1 VLAVALG
8 LLSSLCW
15 GTSDFIGGVQSR
27 RVPQLGVMLVAQVV
41 GAGAIAV
48 VVVLSGATRPSA
60 HHLLE
65 GAAGGLAGTA
75 ALFAFYRGLAVG
87 TMSVVAPIAATGA
100 AVPVIVGIAG
110 GEAPGLPRLLGIAIA
125 IVGVVLVSREA
136 ADLDA
141 AGAAARA
148 RVVRMSI
155 VLALIAAL
163 GFGGFFVGVHAAA
176 KGDPLWAVLA
186 ARAAGAGAV
195 LLVALAFAA
204 RGAAINPGR
213 AVLPSLVALG
223 LLDAAANTLYA
234 VATRHGLLSVV
245 SVAAS
250 LYPVITVMLARVVL
264 GERVRRVQELGIV
277 AALSGVV
284 LIAAG

>member
-1 VLAVALG
+1 MLAVALG

-15 GTSDFIGGVQSR
+15 GTSDFIGGLQSR
-27 RVPQLGVMLVAQVV
+27 RVPQLGVMLVAQLI
-41 GAGAIAV
+41 GALAIAV
-48 VVVLSGATRPSA
+48 VVVLSGAARPSA
-60 HHLLE
+60 THLLE

-100 AVPVIVGIAG
+100 AVPVIFGIAK
-110 GEAPGLPRLLGIAIA
+110 GETPGPLRLLGIAVA
-125 IVGVVLVSREA
+125 IVGVVLVSR
-136 ADLDA
+136 DGG
-141 AGAAARA
+141 AGGASA
-148 RVVRMSI
+148 RVVRTSV

-163 GFGGFFVGVHAAA
+163 GFGGFYVGVHEAA

-186 ARAAGAGAV
+186 ARAAGAAMV
-195 LLVALAFAA
+195 LLIALPFAA
-204 RGAAINPGR
+204 RGVG
-213 AVLPSLVALG
+213 VLPDRAALPWLVALG
-223 LLDAAANTLYA
+223 VLDAAANTLYA

-250 LYPVITVMLARVVL
+250 LYPVMTVMLARVVL
-264 GERVRRVQELGIV
+264 GERVRRVQELGIA
-277 AALSGVV
+277 AALGGVV

>member
-27 RVPQLGVMLVAQVV
+27 RVPQVGVLLVAQLV
-41 GAGAIAV
+41 GAGVIAV
-48 VVVLSGATRPSA
+48 VVVLSGATRPSV

-100 AVPVIVGIAG
+100 AVPVIVGIAR
-110 GEAPGLPRLLGIAIA
+110 GEAPGPMRLLGIAVA
-125 IVGVVLVSREA
+125 IVGVVLVSRES

-141 AGAAARA
+141 PASAARA
-148 RVVRMSI
+148 RVVRTSI
-155 VLALIAAL
+155 ALALIAAL
-163 GFGGFFVGVHAAA
+163 GFGGFFVGVHEAA
-176 KGDPLWAVLA
+176 KGDPLWAILA
-186 ARAAGAGAV
+186 ARLAGASAV
-195 LLVALAFAA
+195 VLVAVAFAA
-204 RGAAINPGR
+204 RGAAVSPGR
-213 AVLPSLVALG
+213 AALPWLVALG
-223 LLDAAANTLYA
+223 LLDVAANTLYA

-264 GERVRRVQELGIV
+264 RERVRRVQELGIL
-277 AALSGVV
+277 AALGGVV